1 MSAAEL
7 YADSDGGKASLSAE
21 EVDLTASSAHD
32 GIEYEIIGENGEV
45 VLRTNREIVDD
56 PDSQAM
62 TMAEIEELKARG
74 IGSGKELIAKIL
86 DSHRAL
92 DQKTAYALAKYTLRK
107 RKKFLRRFVVLPLDV
122 PLITRWM
129 LHEKDPTKTME
140 LREEML
146 AMMGSLSNIH
156 YTPEHHPDP
165 CDVRLTVPGSGRW
178 LVIDETGG
186 LIVANMAEQMDIL
199 DPPAETHAPRQSV
212 QRDTVETNETNLD
225 GVLNP
230 DHSETAQRPK
240 FAKKF
245 PTLADSNTITLIH
258 ANSQPNLALLKYF
271 GFDPGNPSPHHPL
284 YRHLKTLSWLQLL
297 APHED
302 LGYMEPET
310 FPDEVVQT
318 WKSGRKGNYYRKRRR
333 WERIKQVVDEART
346 GGFDG
351 LIIATA
357 MELTAVLRHTVP
369 LLRGAAQVVIY
380 SPNIEPLTQLA
391 DLYSSGRRSA
401 FLTDPPGQESMPTE
415 DFPLDPTLL
424 LSTTIQTVRCRN
436 WQVLPGRTHP
446 LMTSRG
452 GSEGYIFSAIRV
464 LPAEG
469 KVEARGKFKKRK
481 LRDGDGPGT
490 IEAPERSPEAS
501 EAIRQAVQPTTDYV
515 EGRS

>member
-1 MSAAEL
+1 MGAAEL

-21 EVDLTASSAHD
+21 EVDSTASSAND
-32 GIEYEIIGENGEV
+32 GIEYEVIGENGEI
-45 VLRTNREIVDD
+45 VLHTNRGIVDD

-62 TMAEIEELKARG
+62 TMAEIEELKAQG
-74 IGSGKELIAKIL
+74 IGSGKDLIAKIL

-107 RKKFLRRFVVLPLDV
+107 RKKFLRRFAVLPLDV

-129 LHEKDPTKTME
+129 LHDKDAMKTME
-140 LREEML
+140 LREEIL

-165 CDVRLTVPGSGRW
+165 CDVKLTAPGSGCW

-186 LIVANMAEQMDIL
+186 LIVAHMAEQMAIL
-199 DPPAETHAPRQSV
+199 YPPVETHASRQSA
-212 QRDTVETNETNLD
+212 QRDTVEINETKLD

-230 DHSETAQRPK
+230 DHSEKAQRPN
-240 FAKKF
+240 FIKKF
-245 PTLADSNTITLIH
+245 PTLADFNTITLIH

-271 GFDPGNPSPHHPL
+271 GFDAGNPTPHHPL
-284 YRHLKTLSWLQLL
+284 YRHLKTVSWLQLL

-310 FPDEVVQT
+310 FPDEVVGT

-333 WERIKQVVDEART
+333 WERIKRAVDETRS
-346 GGFDG
+346 GGFEG

-380 SPNIEPLTQLA
+380 SPNIEPLTELA

-401 FLTDPPGQESMPTE
+401 FLTDPPAQESMPTE

-424 LSTTIQTVRCRN
+424 LSATIQTVRCRN

-452 GSEGYIFSAIRV
+452 GSEGYIFSATRV

-469 KVEARGKFKKRK
+469 KVEARGKFKRRK
-481 LRDGDGPGT
+481 LKDGDGPGT
-490 IEAPERSPEAS
+490 IAAPERSPEAS
-501 EAIRQAVQPTTDYV
+501 ETILQAVQPSTNYV
-515 EGRS
+515 KERS